1 MGITPGMT
9 HEKNGDDLSN
19 KHMGCTQQNGGLTD
33 NNGGLTKFNGGIT
46 GRQNLAQ
53 KYLSKTHADI
63 MGM

>member
-19 KHMGCTQQNGGLTD
+19 KRMGCTQQNGGLTD

-46 GRQNLAQ
+46 GR
-53 KYLSKTHADI
+53 
-63 MGM
+63 